1 MLFTDLS
8 TERVIR
14 ALRKV
19 GFEIIHEGKHI
30 GMSDGFHRVT
40 IPRHKRLNPYTVEEP
55 CLHRQ
60 GFFDPSG
67 ENIFCIRSLT
77 PP

>member
-8 TERVIR
+8 TERIVR

-19 GFEIIHEGKHI
+19 GFQIVQEGKHI

-40 IPRHKRLNPYTVEEP
+40 IPRHKRLNPFTV
-55 CLHRQ
+55 Q
-60 GFFDPSG
+60 S
-67 ENIFCIRSLT
+67 IIRYAGLMDKKFKELLK
-77 PP
+77 